1 MSNGSA
7 QMLILA
13 QAEPAG
19 GLAADEGSATS
30 EQSLAAPPAA
40 GAAGDLQEGTVA
52 DEHGGG
58 AHFPP
63 FDVSTF
69 GSQLLWLALTF
80 GALYLLMARVALP
93 RIGEIL
99 EIRRDRIE
107 SDLAEAERL
116 RQRTDQAIAAYEA
129 ALAEARQRAHQI
141 AEQTR
146 AEIRAE
152 IEEKRAKAE
161 ADLVAKLAAA
171 ESGIAETKDEAL
183 SHIEEIAADTA
194 TSLVSQ
200 LLGRVPAKSIK
211 EAVKVAAKEH

>member
-1 MSNGSA
+1 MSNASA
-7 QMLILA
+7 QLMIVA
-13 QAEPAG
+13 QADPAG
-19 GLAADEGSATS
+19 ELAADEVPTAS
-30 EQSLAAPPAA
+30 EDAPAAPVANDSPAE
-40 GAAGDLQEGTVA
+40 LHEGTA
-52 DEHGGG
+52 QGEHGEESI
-58 AHFPP
+58 FPP
-63 FDVSTF
+63 FDVTTF

-80 GALYLLMARVALP
+80 GALYLLMSRVALP

-99 EIRRDRIE
+99 EVRRDRIE

-116 RQRTDQAIAAYEA
+116 RQRTDQAIAAYEE
-129 ALAEARQRAHQI
+129 ALAEARQHAHQI
-141 AEQTR
+141 AGQTR

-152 IEEKRAKAE
+152 IDEKRAKVE

-171 ESGIAETKDEAL
+171 ESGIAETKQEAL

-211 EAVKVAAKEH
+211 EAVKVAAKQS